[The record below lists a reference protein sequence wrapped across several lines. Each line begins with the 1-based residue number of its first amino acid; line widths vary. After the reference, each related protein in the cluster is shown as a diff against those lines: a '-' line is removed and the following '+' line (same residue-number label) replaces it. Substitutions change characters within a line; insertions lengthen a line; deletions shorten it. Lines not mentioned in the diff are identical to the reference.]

1 MTVPVV
7 FIWTHRL
14 EPDHRAFSL
23 VTAMHR
29 WAKTSFWA
37 HRALNRKRVAGRTFI
52 KLVFFMNRNLV
63 QSNSIV
69 IFDILPTAN
78 FLQKK
83 DCFIQLFSFGN
94 MQTSFVIPV
103 LVVFICSTLL

>member
-14 EPDHRAFSL
+14 EPHHRTFSL
-23 VTAMHR
+23 VTAMSR
-29 WAKTSFWA
+29 GAKAPFWA

-52 KLVFFMNRNLV
+52 KLVFFMDCNLV
-63 QSNSIV
+63 QSDSVV
-69 IFDILPTAN
+69 IFDILPAAN

-83 DCFIQLFSFGN
+83 YCFI
-94 MQTSFVIPV
+94 
-103 LVVFICSTLL
+103 

>member
-14 EPDHRAFSL
+14 EPDHWAFSL

-29 WAKTSFWA
+29 GTKASFWA
-37 HRALNRKRVAGRTFI
+37 HRALNRKRVTCGAFI

-63 QSNSIV
+63 QSNPIV

-83 DCFIQLFSFGN
+83 DCFIQLFSFSD
-94 MQTSFVIPV
+94 MQTGFIVPV
-103 LVVFICSTLL
+103 LVVFICTALL